1 MQKFNNPIV
10 WLAIL
15 IIGSTSLLIA
25 AAVVGWDRG
34 VLVSMGRAEF
44 ARGLITYLFAI
55 TTIGIAVA
63 VILYALTESET
74 GNKDER
80 FDRAKD
86 VLSLLLGVFG
96 TIVGFYFG
104 SEATGRSR
112 EPQQLQI
119 STIDLTP
126 QPVGPNG
133 MLTVRAIASGGSP
146 PYRFAV
152 VQGDE
157 KLEPNEIV
165 GEGGWIVKQIQI
177 KAVAP
182 GATPYV
188 RLEVQDA
195 SGRRAEQTAAV
206 KLAP

>member
-1 MQKFNNPIV
+1 
-10 WLAIL
+10 
-15 IIGSTSLLIA
+15 
-25 AAVVGWDRG
+25 
-34 VLVSMGRAEF
+34 
-44 ARGLITYLFAI
+44 
-55 TTIGIAVA
+55 
-63 VILYALTESET
+63 
-74 GNKDER
+74 
-80 FDRAKD
+80 
-86 VLSLLLGVFG
+86 
-96 TIVGFYFG
+96 
-104 SEATGRSR
+104 
-112 EPQQLQI
+112 
-119 STIDLTP
+119 
-126 QPVGPNG
+126 